1 MSSSRSD
8 DPEVGARPDSRPVKP
23 TRPEKNPRTEK
34 AMTKNKGAA
43 NSDSSDPLRPSDH
56 VDGDDSITQP
66 RLGFVGWLRWGWRQL
81 TSMRTALILLLVLAI
96 AAIPGSIFPQRMA
109 DPNGVTQWERD
120 NPDLFPVLDGLKL
133 FDVYLSP
140 WFSAI
145 YLLLFASL
153 VGCVIPRIKHHAKAL
168 RARPPRTPA
177 RLQRLEDYRAVTRD
191 PAADSGTKTGD
202 AEAEAAASIDVATK
216 QLKALGYRVERY
228 DRGRTFS
235 VSAERGYWRETGNLL
250 FHLALVGVLVTVGIG
265 GGFSYTGQ
273 RVLVEGETFANT
285 LLDYDSMNRGR
296 FVSDDAFS
304 PYSMRLD
311 SFDVTYQPFGEPGS
325 GQAGDFSANV
335 TVQENGEERTGSV
348 KVNEPLGVADDDVF
362 LLGNGYAPTVT
373 VRDPEGNVV
382 FTNSTPFLPQD
393 NNMTS
398 LGVLKVPDGLA
409 EQVGLVGFFYPTTGV
424 LESGAFFSAY
434 GDLTNPTLTL
444 DVYTGDLGINE
455 GVPRSVYVLDTTGM
469 TKLTG
474 RTTDVESI
482 ELAPGQTAQ
491 LPNGLGSVTF
501 EDESPAGAADASQS
515 VKRFA
520 SLQIHRD
527 ESGVWVLGFALL
539 ALGGLMIALFVPR
552 RRVWVK
558 ATAHDGEIALEYA
571 ALARGEDPTLAAAVE
586 DLVAGH
592 ARLLDAAGGTTARPT
607 IDDTADESAEPE
619 APATDTRKVD

>member
-1 MSSSRSD
+1 MTSD
-8 DPEVGARPDSRPVKP
+8 
-23 TRPEKNPRTEK
+23 TTN
-34 AMTKNKGAA
+34 
-43 NSDSSDPLRPSDH
+43 DPLRPSDH

-66 RLGFVGWLRWGWRQL
+66 RLGIVGWLRWGWRQL

-109 DPNGVTQWERD
+109 DPNGVTQWQRD
-120 NPDLFPVLDGLKL
+120 NPDLFPVLDALKM

-153 VGCVIPRIKHHAKAL
+153 VGCVIPRIRHHAKAL

-177 RLQRLEDYRAVTRD
+177 RLQRLEDYREVVRD
-191 PAADSGTKTGD
+191 APD
-202 AEAEAAASIDVATK
+202 AEAAASASIDVATK

-273 RVLVEGETFANT
+273 RVIVEGETFANT
-285 LLDYDSMNRGR
+285 LIDYDSMNRGR
-296 FVSDDAFS
+296 FVGDDALA

-311 SFDVTYQPFGEPGS
+311 SFDVTYQPYGEPGS

-335 TVQENGEERTGSV
+335 TVQENGEERTGAV
-348 KVNEPLGVADDDVF
+348 KVNEPLAVADDDIF
-362 LLGNGYAPTVT
+362 LLGNGYAPTIT
-373 VRDPEGNVV
+373 VRNADDEVV
-382 FTNSTPFLPQD
+382 FTGSVPFLPQD
-393 NNMTS
+393 NNMFS
-398 LGVLKVPDGLA
+398 LGIVKITDGMP
-409 EQVGLVGFFYPTTGV
+409 EQLGIRALFYPTAATGAD
-424 LESGAFFSAY
+424 GTIASAY
-434 GDLTNPTLTL
+434 GDLVNPLLTL
-444 DVYTGDLGINE
+444 DVFEGDLGVND
-455 GVPRSVYVLDTTGM
+455 GVPRSVYVLDTTDL
-469 TKLTG
+469 TQLTG
-474 RTTDVESI
+474 RAIGKESI
-482 ELAPGQTAQ
+482 ELSPGKTAD
-491 LPNGLGSVTF
+491 LPDGLGTITF
-501 EDESPAGAADASQS
+501 EDDSPAGATDASQS

-527 ESGVWVLGFALL
+527 DSGPFVLGFALL
-539 ALGGLMIALFVPR
+539 ALAGLMIALFVPR

-558 ATAHDGEIALEYA
+558 ATAADGAVNLEYA
-571 ALARGEDPTLAAAVE
+571 ALARGEDPTLAAAVD

-592 ARLLDAAGGTTARPT
+592 GRLLDVAGDTTARE
-607 IDDTADESAEPE
+607 ILDEAVPSAEPQ
-619 APATDTRKVD
+619 APASDSPKVD

>member
-1 MSSSRSD
+1 MTSD
-8 DPEVGARPDSRPVKP
+8 
-23 TRPEKNPRTEK
+23 TTN
-34 AMTKNKGAA
+34 
-43 NSDSSDPLRPSDH
+43 DPLRPSDH

-66 RLGFVGWLRWGWRQL
+66 RLGIVGWLRWGWRQL

-109 DPNGVTQWERD
+109 DPNGVTQWQRD
-120 NPDLFPVLDGLKL
+120 NPDLFPVLDALKL

-153 VGCVIPRIKHHAKAL
+153 VGCVIPRIRHHAKAL

-177 RLQRLEDYRAVTRD
+177 RLQRLEDFRAVVRD
-191 PAADSGTKTGD
+191 APD
-202 AEAEAAASIDVATK
+202 AEAAASASIDVATK

-273 RVLVEGETFANT
+273 RVIVEGETFANT
-285 LLDYDSMNRGR
+285 LIDYDSMNRGR
-296 FVSDDAFS
+296 FVGDDALA

-311 SFDVTYQPFGEPGS
+311 SFDVTYQPYGEPGS

-335 TVQENGEERTGSV
+335 TVQENGDERTGAV
-348 KVNEPLGVADDDVF
+348 KVNEPLSVADDDIF
-362 LLGNGYAPTVT
+362 LLGNGYAPTIT
-373 VRDPEGNVV
+373 VRNADDEVV
-382 FTNSTPFLPQD
+382 FTGSVPFLPQD
-393 NNMTS
+393 NNMFS
-398 LGVLKVPDGLA
+398 LGIVKITDGMP
-409 EQVGLVGFFYPTTGV
+409 EQLGIRALFYPTAATGAD
-424 LESGAFFSAY
+424 GTIASAY
-434 GDLTNPTLTL
+434 GDLVNPLLTL
-444 DVYTGDLGINE
+444 DVFEGDLGVND
-455 GVPRSVYVLDTTGM
+455 GVPRSVYVLDTTDL
-469 TKLTG
+469 TQLTG
-474 RTTDVESI
+474 RAIGKESI
-482 ELAPGQTAQ
+482 ELSPGKTAE
-491 LPNGLGSVTF
+491 LPDGLGTITF
-501 EDESPAGAADASQS
+501 EDESPAGATDSSQS

-527 ESGVWVLGFALL
+527 DSGPFVLGFALL
-539 ALGGLMIALFVPR
+539 ALAGLMIALFVPR

-558 ATAHDGEIALEYA
+558 ATADGGAVNLEYA
-571 ALARGEDPTLAAAVE
+571 ALARGEDPTLAAAVD

-592 ARLLDAAGGTTARPT
+592 GRLLDAAGGTKAREIPE
-607 IDDTADESAEPE
+607 DADPSAEPQT
-619 APATDTRKVD
+619 PASDSPKVD

>member
-1 MSSSRSD
+1 MSTSRSD
-8 DPEVGARPDSRPVKP
+8 QKKTHRKDDVSS
-23 TRPEKNPRTEK
+23 TTER
-34 AMTKNKGAA
+34 
-43 NSDSSDPLRPSDH
+43 SSDPLRPSDH
-56 VDGDDSITQP
+56 VDGEESITQP

-120 NPDLFPVLDGLKL
+120 NPDLFPVLDGLKM

-153 VGCVIPRIKHHAKAL
+153 VGCVIPRIRHHAKAL
-168 RARPPRTPA
+168 QARPPRTPA
-177 RLQRLEDYRAVTRD
+177 RLKRLADFRAVERAST
-191 PAADSGTKTGD
+191 D
-202 AEAEAAASIDVATK
+202 APAEAAASIDIAQK

-228 DRGRTFS
+228 DDKRSSS
-235 VSAERGYWRETGNLL
+235 VSAERGYWRESGNLL
-250 FHLALVGVLVTVGIG
+250 FHLALVGVLITVGVG
-265 GGFSYTGQ
+265 GGFAYTGQ

-296 FVSDDAFS
+296 FVSDGALA

-348 KVNEPLGVADDDVF
+348 KVNEPLGVADDNVF
-362 LLGNGYAPTVT
+362 LLGNGYAPTIT
-373 VRDPEGNVV
+373 VRNPDGDVV

-398 LGVLKVPDGLA
+398 LGVIKIPDGLS

-424 LESGAFFSAY
+424 LDTGAFFSGF

-455 GVPRSVYVLDTTGM
+455 GIPRSVYVLDTTGM
-469 TKLTG
+469 TKVTG
-474 RTTDVESI
+474 RTTDLESI
-482 ELAPGQTAQ
+482 ELAPGQTAD
-491 LPNGLGSVTF
+491 LPNGLGTVTF
-501 EDESPAGAADASQS
+501 EDESPAGATDASQS

-527 ESGVWVLGFALL
+527 ASGPWVLGFALL
-539 ALGGLMIALFVPR
+539 ALGGLMLALFIPR

-558 ATAHDGEIALEYA
+558 ATAQDGAVSLEYA
-571 ALARGEDPTLAAAVE
+571 GLARGEDPTLATAVD

-592 ARLLDAAGGTTARPT
+592 ARLMDAAGVTTAV
-607 IDDTADESAEPE
+607 EVEEPD
-619 APATDTRKVD
+619 TDTSEAEDTEADGSDADGSDQAATAPETPADRDSARPASDTPKVD

>member
-1 MSSSRSD
+1 MS
-8 DPEVGARPDSRPVKP
+8 
-23 TRPEKNPRTEK
+23 TE
-34 AMTKNKGAA
+34 TER
-43 NSDSSDPLRPSDH
+43 SSDPLRPSDH
-56 VDGDDSITQP
+56 IDGDESITQP

-120 NPDLFPVLDGLKL
+120 NPDIFPVLDALKL

-177 RLQRLEDYRAVTRD
+177 RLQRL
-191 PAADSGTKTGD
+191 ADFRSVERSSSD
-202 AEAEAAASIDVATK
+202 APAEAVASIDVATK

-228 DRGRTFS
+228 DAGRTAS

-250 FHLALVGVLVTVGIG
+250 FHLALVGVLITVGVG
-265 GGFSYTGQ
+265 GGFAYTGQ

-296 FVSDDAFS
+296 FVGDDALA

-311 SFDVTYQPFGEPGS
+311 SFDVTYQPYGEPGS
-325 GQAGDFSANV
+325 GQAGDFSANM
-335 TVQENGEERTGSV
+335 TITENGEQRTGSV
-348 KVNEPLGVADDDVF
+348 KVNEPLGVADDNVF
-362 LLGNGYAPTVT
+362 LLGNGYAPTIT
-373 VRDPEGNVV
+373 VRNAAGEVV
-382 FTNSTPFLPQD
+382 FTNSVPFLPQD
-393 NNMTS
+393 NNMFS
-398 LGVLKVPDGLA
+398 LGIVKVTDGMP
-409 EQVGLVGFFYPTTGV
+409 EQLGIRGLFYPTAA
-424 LESGAFFSAY
+424 SGQDGAIASAY
-434 GDLTNPTLTL
+434 GDLINPLLTL
-444 DVYTGDLGINE
+444 DVFEGDLGINE
-455 GVPRSVYVLDTTGM
+455 GVPRSVYVLDTTDL
-469 TKLTG
+469 TQLTG
-474 RTTDVESI
+474 RAVGKESI
-482 ELAPGQTAQ
+482 ELSPGDTAD
-491 LPNGLGSVTF
+491 LPNGLGTVTF
-501 EDESPAGAADASQS
+501 EDESPAGATDDTQS

-527 ESGVWVLGFALL
+527 ASGPWVLAFALL
-539 ALGGLMIALFVPR
+539 ALGGLMLALFVPR

-558 ATAHDGEIALEYA
+558 ATAVDGAVTLEYA
-571 ALARGEDPTLAAAVE
+571 GLARGEDPTLASAVD

-592 ARLLDAAGGTTARPT
+592 ARLLDAAGVTRAQAEPHG
-607 IDDTADESAEPE
+607 DLEETADET
-619 APATDTRKVD
+619 ATDDASAGEPDRPASDTPKVD

>member
-1 MSSSRSD
+1 
-8 DPEVGARPDSRPVKP
+8 
-23 TRPEKNPRTEK
+23 
-34 AMTKNKGAA
+34 MTKNKGAV
-43 NSDSSDPLRPSDH
+43 NGDSSDPLRPSDH

-120 NPDLFPVLDGLKL
+120 NPDLFPVLDAMKM

-191 PAADSGTKTGD
+191 PAADSGTRTGD

-296 FVSDDAFS
+296 FVGDDAFAL
-304 PYSMRLD
+304 YSMRLD

-335 TVQENGEERTGSV
+335 TVQENGEERTGAV
-348 KVNEPLGVADDDVF
+348 KVNEPLAVADDDVF

-373 VRDPEGNVV
+373 VRDPDGKVV
-382 FTNSTPFLPQD
+382 FTGSTPFLPQD

-424 LESGAFFSAY
+424 LDTGAFFSAY

-474 RTTDVESI
+474 RSTDVESI
-482 ELAPGQTAQ
+482 ELTPGQTAQ
-491 LPNGLGSVTF
+491 LPDGLGSVTF
-501 EDESPAGAADASQS
+501 EDDSPAGATDASES

-539 ALGGLMIALFVPR
+539 ALGGLMVALFVPR

-558 ATAHDGEIALEYA
+558 ATAKDGAVALEYA
-571 ALARGEDPTLAAAVE
+571 ALARGEDPTLAAAVD

-592 ARLLDAAGGTTARPT
+592 ARLLDAAGGTKAQPT
-607 IDDTADESAEPE
+607 PDETADQPAEPE
-619 APATDTRKVD
+619 APATDTRK

>member
-1 MSSSRSD
+1 MSS
-8 DPEVGARPDSRPVKP
+8 
-23 TRPEKNPRTEK
+23 TTER
-34 AMTKNKGAA
+34 
-43 NSDSSDPLRPSDH
+43 SSDPLRPSDH
-56 VDGDDSITQP
+56 VDGEESISQP

-120 NPDLFPVLDGLKL
+120 NPDLFPILDGLKL

-145 YLLLFASL
+145 YLLLFTSL

-177 RLQRLEDYRAVTRD
+177 RLKRLADYRAVDRASTD
-191 PAADSGTKTGD
+191 AKAD
-202 AEAEAAASIDVATK
+202 AAASIDIAAR

-228 DRGRTFS
+228 DSGRTYS
-235 VSAERGYWRETGNLL
+235 ASAERGYWRESGNLL
-250 FHLALVGVLVTVGIG
+250 FHLALVGVLITIGVG
-265 GGFSYTGQ
+265 GGFAYTGQ

-296 FVSDDAFS
+296 FVADDALA

-335 TVQENGEERTGSV
+335 TVQENGEERTGAV
-348 KVNEPLGVADDDVF
+348 KVNEPLAVADDDVF
-362 LLGNGYAPTVT
+362 LLGNGYAPTIT
-373 VRDPEGNVV
+373 VRDPAGEVV

-398 LGVLKVPDGLA
+398 LGVIKVPDGLA

-424 LESGAFFSAY
+424 LDSGAFFSAY

-469 TKLTG
+469 TKVTG
-474 RTTDVESI
+474 RSTDLESI
-482 ELAPGQTAQ
+482 ELAPGQTAD
-491 LPNGLGSVTF
+491 LPNGLGTVTF
-501 EDESPAGAADASQS
+501 DDESPAGATDLSQS

-539 ALGGLMIALFVPR
+539 ALGGLMLALFVPR

-558 ATAHDGEIALEYA
+558 ATAADGIVAFEYA
-571 ALARGEDPTLAAAVE
+571 GLARGEDPTLAAAVD

-592 ARLLDAAGGTTARPT
+592 ARLLDESRVTRAIDEPDARDLDRESTTDAAS
-607 IDDTADESAEPE
+607 DTP
-619 APATDTRKVD
+619 KVD

>member
-1 MSSSRSD
+1 
-8 DPEVGARPDSRPVKP
+8 
-23 TRPEKNPRTEK
+23 
-34 AMTKNKGAA
+34 MTKNKGAV
-43 NSDSSDPLRPSDH
+43 NGDSSDPLRPSDH

-120 NPDLFPVLDGLKL
+120 NPDLFPVLDAMKM

-191 PAADSGTKTGD
+191 PAADSGTRTGD

-296 FVSDDAFS
+296 FVGDDAFA

-335 TVQENGEERTGSV
+335 TVQENGEERTGAV
-348 KVNEPLGVADDDVF
+348 KVNEPLAVADDDVF

-373 VRDPEGNVV
+373 VRDPDGKVV
-382 FTNSTPFLPQD
+382 FTGSTPFLPQD

-424 LESGAFFSAY
+424 LDTGACFSAY

-474 RTTDVESI
+474 RSTDVESI
-482 ELAPGQTAQ
+482 ELTPGQTAQ
-491 LPNGLGSVTF
+491 LPDGLGSVTF
-501 EDESPAGAADASQS
+501 EDDSPAGATDASES

-539 ALGGLMIALFVPR
+539 ALGGLMVALFVPR

-558 ATAHDGEIALEYA
+558 ATAKDGAVALEYA
-571 ALARGEDPTLAAAVE
+571 ALARGEDPTLAAAVD

-592 ARLLDAAGGTTARPT
+592 ARLLDAAGGTKAQPT
-607 IDDTADESAEPE
+607 PDETADQPAEPE
-619 APATDTRKVD
+619 APATDTRK

>member
-1 MSSSRSD
+1 MSS
-8 DPEVGARPDSRPVKP
+8 
-23 TRPEKNPRTEK
+23 TTER
-34 AMTKNKGAA
+34 
-43 NSDSSDPLRPSDH
+43 SSDPLRPSDH
-56 VDGDDSITQP
+56 VDGEESITQP

-120 NPDLFPVLDGLKL
+120 NPDLFPVLDGLKM

-153 VGCVIPRIKHHAKAL
+153 VGCVIPRIRHHAKAL
-168 RARPPRTPA
+168 QARPPRTPA
-177 RLQRLEDYRAVTRD
+177 RLKRLADFRAVERAST
-191 PAADSGTKTGD
+191 D
-202 AEAEAAASIDVATK
+202 APAEAAASIDIAQK

-228 DRGRTFS
+228 DDKRSSS
-235 VSAERGYWRETGNLL
+235 VSAERGYWRESGNLL
-250 FHLALVGVLVTVGIG
+250 FHLALVGVLITVGVG
-265 GGFSYTGQ
+265 GGFAYTGQ

-296 FVSDDAFS
+296 FVSDGALA

-348 KVNEPLGVADDDVF
+348 KVNEPLGVADDNVF
-362 LLGNGYAPTVT
+362 LLGNGYAPTIT
-373 VRDPEGNVV
+373 VRNPDGDVV

-398 LGVLKVPDGLA
+398 LGVIKIPDGLS

-424 LESGAFFSAY
+424 LDTGAFFSGF

-455 GVPRSVYVLDTTGM
+455 GIPRSVYVLDTTGM
-469 TKLTG
+469 TKVTG
-474 RTTDVESI
+474 RTTDLESI
-482 ELAPGQTAQ
+482 ELAPGQTAD
-491 LPNGLGSVTF
+491 LPNGMGTVTF
-501 EDESPAGAADASQS
+501 EDESPAGATDASQS

-527 ESGVWVLGFALL
+527 ASGPWVLGFALL
-539 ALGGLMIALFVPR
+539 ALGGLMLALFIPR

-558 ATAHDGEIALEYA
+558 ATAQDGTVSLEYA
-571 ALARGEDPTLAAAVE
+571 GLARGEDPTLATAVD

-592 ARLLDAAGGTTARPT
+592 ARLMDAAGVTTAVEVEEP
-607 IDDTADESAEPE
+607 DTDTDASEAEDPE
-619 APATDTRKVD
+619 ADGSDADGSDQAATAPETPADRDSARPASDTPKVD

>member
-1 MSSSRSD
+1 
-8 DPEVGARPDSRPVKP
+8 
-23 TRPEKNPRTEK
+23 
-34 AMTKNKGAA
+34 MTKNKGAA

-120 NPDLFPVLDGLKL
+120 NPDLFPILDGLKL

-202 AEAEAAASIDVATK
+202 AEKEAAASIDIATK

-296 FVSDDAFS
+296 FVGDDAFA

-311 SFDVTYQPFGEPGS
+311 SFDVTYEPFGEPGS
-325 GQAGDFSANV
+325 GQAANFSANV

-373 VRDPEGNVV
+373 VRDPEGNIV

-474 RTTDVESI
+474 RTTDVASI

-501 EDESPAGAADASQS
+501 EDDSPAGATDASES

-558 ATAHDGEIALEYA
+558 ATAHDGEVALEYA

-592 ARLLDAAGGTTARPT
+592 ARLLDAAGGTAARAAAEPAAT
-607 IDDTADESAEPE
+607 DDSASDDSASDDSAEESAEPA

>member
-1 MSSSRSD
+1 
-8 DPEVGARPDSRPVKP
+8 
-23 TRPEKNPRTEK
+23 
-34 AMTKNKGAA
+34 MTKNKGAA

-120 NPDLFPVLDGLKL
+120 NPDLFPVLDALKL

-228 DRGRTFS
+228 DRGCTFS

>member
-1 MSSSRSD
+1 MSTKD
-8 DPEVGARPDSRPVKP
+8 DR
-23 TRPEKNPRTEK
+23 
-34 AMTKNKGAA
+34 
-43 NSDSSDPLRPSDH
+43 SSDPLRPSDH
-56 VDGDDSITQP
+56 VDGSDDSITQP

-109 DPNGVTQWERD
+109 DPNGVTQWQRD
-120 NPDLFPVLDGLKL
+120 NPDLFPVLDGLKM

-145 YLLLFASL
+145 YLLLFTSL

-177 RLQRLEDYRAVTRD
+177 RLKRLADFRAVQRTSTD
-191 PAADSGTKTGD
+191 AAAD
-202 AEAEAAASIDVATK
+202 AAATIDVAQK

-228 DRGRTFS
+228 DDKRSSS

-250 FHLALVGVLVTVGIG
+250 FHLALVGVLITIGVG
-265 GGFSYTGQ
+265 GGFAYTGQ

-296 FVSDDAFS
+296 FVGDGALA

-311 SFDVTYQPFGEPGS
+311 SFDVSYQPFGEPGS
-325 GQAGDFSANV
+325 GQAGNFSANV
-335 TVQENGEERTGSV
+335 TVQENGEERTGAV
-348 KVNEPLGVADDDVF
+348 KVNEPLAVADDNVF
-362 LLGNGYAPTVT
+362 LLGNGYAPTIT
-373 VRDPEGNVV
+373 VRDADGDVV

-398 LGVLKVPDGLA
+398 LGVIKIPDGLA
-409 EQVGLVGFFYPTTGV
+409 EQIGLVGFFYPTTGV
-424 LESGAFFSAY
+424 LDTGAFFSAY
-434 GDLTNPTLTL
+434 PDLTNPTLTL
-444 DVYTGDLGINE
+444 DVYSGDLGIDD
-455 GVPRSVYVLDTTGM
+455 GVPRSVYVLDTDGM
-469 TKLTG
+469 TKVTG
-474 RTTDVESI
+474 RGTDLESI
-482 ELAPGQTAQ
+482 ELAPGETAD
-491 LPNGLGSVTF
+491 LPNGLGTVTF
-501 EDESPAGAADASQS
+501 EDESPDGATDASQS

-527 ESGVWVLGFALL
+527 ASGPWVLGFALL
-539 ALGGLMIALFVPR
+539 ALGGLMLALFVPR

-558 ATAHDGEIALEYA
+558 ATPGDGAVALEYA
-571 ALARGEDPTLAAAVE
+571 GLARGEDPTLALAVD

-592 ARLLDAAGGTTARPT
+592 ARLLDAAGVTAAVPETDDDDAEGVSSRSARSTNGSEGAEGVSSDSSRSTTGA
-607 IDDTADESAEPE
+607 DD
-619 APATDTRKVD
+619 APASDTPKVD

>member
-1 MSSSRSD
+1 
-8 DPEVGARPDSRPVKP
+8 
-23 TRPEKNPRTEK
+23 
-34 AMTKNKGAA
+34 MTKNKGAV
-43 NSDSSDPLRPSDH
+43 NGDSSDPLRPSDH

-120 NPDLFPVLDGLKL
+120 NPDLDPGLDAMKM

-191 PAADSGTKTGD
+191 PAADSGTRTGD

-296 FVSDDAFS
+296 FVGDDAFA

-335 TVQENGEERTGSV
+335 TVQENGEERTGAV
-348 KVNEPLGVADDDVF
+348 KVNEPLAVADDDVF

-373 VRDPEGNVV
+373 VRDPDGKVV
-382 FTNSTPFLPQD
+382 FTGSTPFLPQD

-424 LESGAFFSAY
+424 LDTGAFFSAY

-474 RTTDVESI
+474 RSTDVESI
-482 ELAPGQTAQ
+482 ELTPGQTAQ
-491 LPNGLGSVTF
+491 LPDGLGSVTF
-501 EDESPAGAADASQS
+501 EDDSPAGATDASES

-539 ALGGLMIALFVPR
+539 ALGGLMVALFVPR

-558 ATAHDGEIALEYA
+558 ATAKDGAVALEYA
-571 ALARGEDPTLAAAVE
+571 ALARGEDPTLAAAVD

-592 ARLLDAAGGTTARPT
+592 ARLLDAAGGTKAQPT
-607 IDDTADESAEPE
+607 PDETADQPAEPE
-619 APATDTRKVD
+619 APATDTRK

>member
-1 MSSSRSD
+1 MSSTTDR
-8 DPEVGARPDSRPVKP
+8 
-23 TRPEKNPRTEK
+23 
-34 AMTKNKGAA
+34 
-43 NSDSSDPLRPSDH
+43 SSDPLRPSDH
-56 VDGDDSITQP
+56 VDGEESITQP

-120 NPDLFPVLDGLKL
+120 NPDLFPILDGLKL

-153 VGCVIPRIKHHAKAL
+153 VGCVIPRIRHHAKAL
-168 RARPPRTPA
+168 QARPPRTPA
-177 RLQRLEDYRAVTRD
+177 RLKRLADFRAVERT
-191 PAADSGTKTGD
+191 STD
-202 AEAEAAASIDVATK
+202 APAEAAASIDIAQK

-228 DRGRTFS
+228 DDKRSSS

-250 FHLALVGVLVTVGIG
+250 FHLALVGVLITVGVG
-265 GGFSYTGQ
+265 GGFAYTGQ

-296 FVSDDAFS
+296 FVSDGALA

-348 KVNEPLGVADDDVF
+348 KVNEPLGVADDNVF
-362 LLGNGYAPTVT
+362 LLGNGYAPTIT
-373 VRDPEGNVV
+373 VRDPAGDVV

-398 LGVLKVPDGLA
+398 LGVIKIPDGLS

-424 LESGAFFSAY
+424 LDTGAFFSGF

-455 GVPRSVYVLDTTGM
+455 GIPRSVYVLDTTGM
-469 TKLTG
+469 TKVTG
-474 RTTDVESI
+474 RTTDLESI
-482 ELAPGQTAQ
+482 ELTPGQTAD
-491 LPNGLGSVTF
+491 LPNGLGTVTF
-501 EDESPAGAADASQS
+501 EDESPAGATDASQS

-527 ESGVWVLGFALL
+527 ASGPWVLGFALL
-539 ALGGLMIALFVPR
+539 ALGGLMLALFIPR

-558 ATAHDGEIALEYA
+558 ATAADGAVSIEYA
-571 ALARGEDPTLAAAVE
+571 GLARGEDPTLATAVD

-592 ARLLDAAGGTTARPT
+592 ARLLDAAGVTAAVPEPE
-607 IDDTADESAEPE
+607 DAEPE
-619 APATDTRKVD
+619 DAEEPEGSGEPAAPSDESEIEPGTTPATESEGDPDRPASDIPKVD

>member
-1 MSSSRSD
+1 VSSSRSD
-8 DPEVGARPDSRPVKP
+8 RTEKKP
-23 TRPEKNPRTEK
+23 RPEKTTRTEK

-120 NPDLFPVLDGLKL
+120 NPDLFPILDGLKL

-177 RLQRLEDYRAVTRD
+177 RLQRLEDYRSVTRD
-191 PAADSGTKTGD
+191 PSADSGTKTGD

-250 FHLALVGVLVTVGIG
+250 FHLALVGVLVTVGVG

-296 FVSDDAFS
+296 FVGDDAFA

-325 GQAGDFSANV
+325 GQAGNFSANV
-335 TVQENGEERTGSV
+335 TVQENGEERTGAV
-348 KVNEPLGVADDDVF
+348 KVNEPLAVADDDVF

-373 VRDPEGNVV
+373 VRDPDGNVV

-434 GDLTNPTLTL
+434 ADLTNPTLTL

-474 RTTDVESI
+474 RSTDVESI

-501 EDESPAGAADASQS
+501 EDDSPAGATDASES

-539 ALGGLMIALFVPR
+539 ALGGLMLALFVPR

-558 ATAHDGEIALEYA
+558 ATAHDGEIAIEYA

-592 ARLLDAAGGTTARPT
+592 ARLLDAAGGTAARPT
-607 IDDTADESAEPE
+607 TDDTADDTADESAEPE

>member
-1 MSSSRSD
+1 MSSTTDR
-8 DPEVGARPDSRPVKP
+8 
-23 TRPEKNPRTEK
+23 
-34 AMTKNKGAA
+34 
-43 NSDSSDPLRPSDH
+43 SSDPLRPSDH
-56 VDGDDSITQP
+56 VDGEESITQP

-120 NPDLFPVLDGLKL
+120 NPDLFPILDGLKL

-177 RLQRLEDYRAVTRD
+177 RLKRLADYRAVERTS
-191 PAADSGTKTGD
+191 ADSTAD
-202 AEAEAAASIDVATK
+202 AAASVDIAAK

-228 DRGRTFS
+228 DSGRTFS
-235 VSAERGYWRETGNLL
+235 ASAERGYWRETGNLL
-250 FHLALVGVLVTVGIG
+250 FHLALVGVLITIGIG
-265 GGFSYTGQ
+265 GGFAYTGQ

-296 FVSDDAFS
+296 FVADDALA

-335 TVQENGEERTGSV
+335 TVQENGEERTGAV
-348 KVNEPLGVADDDVF
+348 KVNEPLAVADDDVF
-362 LLGNGYAPTVT
+362 LLGNGYAPTIT
-373 VRDPEGNVV
+373 ARDPAGDVV

-398 LGVLKVPDGLA
+398 LGVIKVPDGLA

-424 LESGAFFSAY
+424 LDTGAFFSAY

-469 TKLTG
+469 TKVTG
-474 RTTDVESI
+474 RTTDLESI
-482 ELAPGQTAQ
+482 ELTPGQTAD
-491 LPNGLGSVTF
+491 LPNGLGTVTF
-501 EDESPAGAADASQS
+501 DDESPAGATDLSQS

-539 ALGGLMIALFVPR
+539 ALGGLMLALFVPR
-552 RRVWVK
+552 RRVWIK
-558 ATAHDGEIALEYA
+558 ATAADGAVEFEYA
-571 ALARGEDPTLAAAVE
+571 GLARGEDPTLAAAVD

-592 ARLLDAAGGTTARPT
+592 ARLLDAAGVTQAVEEPDDPDADPEPDAAAETA
-607 IDDTADESAEPE
+607 AD
-619 APATDTRKVD
+619 PATERPASDTPKVD

>member
-1 MSSSRSD
+1 VSSSRSD
-8 DPEVGARPDSRPVKP
+8 SS
-23 TRPEKNPRTEK
+23 EKTK
-34 AMTKNKGAA
+34 TKNKGAV

-81 TSMRTALILLLVLAI
+81 TSMRTALVLLLVLAI

-109 DPNGVTQWERD
+109 DPNGVTQWQRE
-120 NPDLFPVLDGLKL
+120 NPDLFPVLDALKM

-191 PAADSGTKTGD
+191 AAAESGTRTGD
-202 AEAEAAASIDVATK
+202 AETAAAASIDVATK

-228 DRGRTFS
+228 DRGHTYS

-250 FHLALVGVLVTVGIG
+250 FHLALVGVLVTVGVG

-296 FVSDDAFS
+296 FVGDDAFA

-335 TVQENGEERTGSV
+335 TVQEDGEERTGSV

-373 VRDPEGNVV
+373 VRDPDGDVV

-424 LESGAFFSAY
+424 LDTGAFFSAY

-474 RTTDVESI
+474 RSTDVESI
-482 ELAPGQTAQ
+482 ELVPGQTAQ

-501 EDESPAGAADASQS
+501 DDESPAGATDASKS

-558 ATAHDGEIALEYA
+558 ATAHDSAVSLEYA

-607 IDDTADESAEPE
+607 AEDTADESAESD
-619 APATDTRKVD
+619 APAPDTRKVD

>member
-1 MSSSRSD
+1 MSFSRSD
-8 DPEVGARPDSRPVKP
+8 Q
-23 TRPEKNPRTEK
+23 TK
-34 AMTKNKGAA
+34 AHRKDDVSSTT
-43 NSDSSDPLRPSDH
+43 DRSSDPLRPSDH
-56 VDGDDSITQP
+56 VDGEESITQP

-120 NPDLFPVLDGLKL
+120 NPDLFPVLDSLKL

-177 RLQRLEDYRAVTRD
+177 RLKRLADYRAVERTS
-191 PAADSGTKTGD
+191 ADSKAD
-202 AEAEAAASIDVATK
+202 AAASVDIAAK

-228 DRGRTFS
+228 DSGRTFS
-235 VSAERGYWRETGNLL
+235 ASAERGYWRETGNLL
-250 FHLALVGVLVTVGIG
+250 FHLALVGVLITIGIG
-265 GGFSYTGQ
+265 GGFAYTGQ

-296 FVSDDAFS
+296 FVADDALA

-335 TVQENGEERTGSV
+335 TVQENGEERTGAV
-348 KVNEPLGVADDDVF
+348 KVNEPLAVADDDVF
-362 LLGNGYAPTVT
+362 LLGNGYAPTIT
-373 VRDPEGNVV
+373 VRDPEGDVV

-398 LGVLKVPDGLA
+398 LGVIKVPDGLA

-424 LESGAFFSAY
+424 LDTGAFFSAY

-469 TKLTG
+469 TKVTG
-474 RTTDVESI
+474 RTTDLESI
-482 ELAPGQTAQ
+482 ELTPGQTAD
-491 LPNGLGSVTF
+491 LPNGLGTVTF
-501 EDESPAGAADASQS
+501 DDESPAGATDLSQS

-539 ALGGLMIALFVPR
+539 ALGGLMLALFVPR
-552 RRVWVK
+552 RRVWIK
-558 ATAHDGEIALEYA
+558 ATAADGAVEFEYA
-571 ALARGEDPTLAAAVE
+571 GLARGEDPTLAAAVD

-592 ARLLDAAGGTTARPT
+592 TRLLDAAGVTQAVEEHDDPDADSEPDAAAETAV
-607 IDDTADESAEPE
+607 E
-619 APATDTRKVD
+619 PATERPASDTPKVD

>member
-1 MSSSRSD
+1 MSNSPSD
-8 DPEVGARPDSRPVKP
+8 V
-23 TRPEKNPRTEK
+23 
-34 AMTKNKGAA
+34 
-43 NSDSSDPLRPSDH
+43 SDPLRPADH
-56 VDGDDSITQP
+56 ADSVREPGITQP
-66 RLGFVGWLRWGWRQL
+66 QLGVIGWMRWGWRQL
-81 TSMRTALILLLVLAI
+81 TSMRTALVLLLLLAI
-96 AAIPGSIFPQRMA
+96 AAIPGSIVPQRTA
-109 DPNGVTQWERD
+109 DPNGVSQWRTD
-120 NPDLFPVLDGLKL
+120 NPDLYPILDGLQL
-133 FDVYLSP
+133 FDVYTSA

-177 RLQRLEDYRAVTRD
+177 RLQRLEDYRTVTRD

-474 RTTDVESI
+474 RTTEVESI

>member
-1 MSSSRSD
+1 M
-8 DPEVGARPDSRPVKP
+8 
-23 TRPEKNPRTEK
+23 
-34 AMTKNKGAA
+34 

-81 TSMRTALILLLVLAI
+81 TSMRTALVLLLVLAI

-109 DPNGVTQWERD
+109 DPNGVTQWQRE
-120 NPDLFPVLDGLKL
+120 NPDLFPVLDALKM

-191 PAADSGTKTGD
+191 AAAESGTRTGD
-202 AEAEAAASIDVATK
+202 AETEAAASIDVATK

-228 DRGRTFS
+228 DRGHTYS

-250 FHLALVGVLVTVGIG
+250 FHLALVGVLVTVGVG

-296 FVSDDAFS
+296 FVGDDAFA

-335 TVQENGEERTGSV
+335 TVKEDGEERTGSV

-373 VRDPEGNVV
+373 VRDPDGDVV

-424 LESGAFFSAY
+424 LDTGAFFSAY

-474 RTTDVESI
+474 RSTDVESI
-482 ELAPGQTAQ
+482 ELVPGQTAQ

-501 EDESPAGAADASQS
+501 DDESPAGATDASKS

-558 ATAHDGEIALEYA
+558 ATAHDSAVSLEYA

-607 IDDTADESAEPE
+607 AEDTADESAESD
-619 APATDTRKVD
+619 APAPDTRKVD

>member
-1 MSSSRSD
+1 
-8 DPEVGARPDSRPVKP
+8 
-23 TRPEKNPRTEK
+23 
-34 AMTKNKGAA
+34 MTKNKSAV

-66 RLGFVGWLRWGWRQL
+66 RLGLVGWLRWGWRQL
-81 TSMRTALILLLVLAI
+81 TSMRTALVLLLVLAI

-120 NPDLFPVLDGLKL
+120 NPDLFPVLDGLKM

-191 PAADSGTKTGD
+191 PSADTGTKTGD

-250 FHLALVGVLVTVGIG
+250 FHLALVGVLVTVGVG

-296 FVSDDAFS
+296 FVGDDAFS

-325 GQAGDFSANV
+325 GQAGNFSANV
-335 TVQENGEERTGSV
+335 TVQEDGEEREGSV
-348 KVNEPLGVADDDVF
+348 KVNEPLAVADDDVF

-373 VRDPEGNVV
+373 VRDPEGDVV

-398 LGVLKVPDGLA
+398 LGVLKIPDGLA

-424 LESGAFFSAY
+424 LDTGAFFSAY

-474 RTTDVESI
+474 RTTNVESI
-482 ELAPGQTAQ
+482 ELTPGQTAQ

-501 EDESPAGAADASQS
+501 EDESPAGATDASKS

-558 ATAHDGEIALEYA
+558 ATAHDGEVALEYA
-571 ALARGEDPTLAAAVE
+571 ALARGEDPTLAAAVD

-607 IDDTADESAEPE
+607 IDDTADESAQPE
-619 APATDTRKVD
+619 APATDTRK

>member
-1 MSSSRSD
+1 MSSSRS
-8 DPEVGARPDSRPVKP
+8 EIN
-23 TRPEKNPRTEK
+23 E
-34 AMTKNKGAA
+34 NKDAV
-43 NSDSSDPLRPSDH
+43 SHDSSDPLRPSDH
-56 VDGDDSITQP
+56 VDGDDSVTQP
-66 RLGFVGWLRWGWRQL
+66 RLGVVGWLRWGWRQL

-120 NPDLFPVLDGLKL
+120 NPDLFPVLDALKL

-145 YLLLFASL
+145 YLLLFTSL

-168 RARPPRTPA
+168 QARPPRTPA
-177 RLQRLEDYRAVTRD
+177 RLKRLADFRAVERATTD
-191 PAADSGTKTGD
+191 AATD
-202 AEAEAAASIDVATK
+202 AAATIDIAQK

-228 DRGRTFS
+228 DSGRTFS
-235 VSAERGYWRETGNLL
+235 VSAERGYWRETGNLV
-250 FHLALVGVLVTVGIG
+250 FHIALVGVLITVGVG
-265 GGFSYTGQ
+265 GGFAYTGQ

-296 FVSDDAFS
+296 FVGDGALT

-335 TVQENGEERTGSV
+335 TVGENGQERSGAV
-348 KVNEPLGVADDDVF
+348 KVNHPLDVAGDKIY
-362 LLGNGYAPTVT
+362 LLGNGYAPTIT
-373 VRDPEGNVV
+373 VRNADGDVV
-382 FTNSTPFLPQD
+382 YKNSVPFLPQD
-393 NNMTS
+393 NNLTS
-398 LGVLKVPDGLA
+398 LGVIKVTDGMP
-409 EQVGLVGFFYPTTGV
+409 EQLGLLGFFYPTTGV

-444 DVYTGDLGINE
+444 DVYQGDLGIDE
-455 GVPRSVYVLDTTGM
+455 GTPRSVYVLDTTGM

-482 ELAPGQTAQ
+482 ELTPGETAD
-491 LPNGLGSVTF
+491 LPNGLGTVTF
-501 EDESPAGAADASQS
+501 EDESPEGAADASQS

-520 SLQIHRD
+520 SLQIHHD
-527 ESGVWVLGFALL
+527 ASSVWVLVFALL
-539 ALGGLMIALFVPR
+539 ALGGLMLALFVPR

-558 ATAHDGEIALEYA
+558 AQAQGDAVALEYA
-571 ALARGEDPTLAAAVE
+571 GLARGEDPTLGAAVD

-592 ARLLDAAGGTTARPT
+592 ARLLDAAGITTAVEP
-607 IDDTADESAEPE
+607 DADAAPDEVAVPEEAAVHDAEAGAAPDSAADPEEPGPSASDTP
-619 APATDTRKVD
+619 KVD

>member
-1 MSSSRSD
+1 
-8 DPEVGARPDSRPVKP
+8 
-23 TRPEKNPRTEK
+23 
-34 AMTKNKGAA
+34 MTKNKSAV

-66 RLGFVGWLRWGWRQL
+66 RLGLVGWLRWGWRQL
-81 TSMRTALILLLVLAI
+81 TSMRTALVLLLVLAI

-120 NPDLFPVLDGLKL
+120 NPDLFPVLDGLKM

-191 PAADSGTKTGD
+191 PSADTGTKTGD

-250 FHLALVGVLVTVGIG
+250 FHLALVGVLVTVGVG

-296 FVSDDAFS
+296 FVGDDAFS

-325 GQAGDFSANV
+325 GQAGNFSANV
-335 TVQENGEERTGSV
+335 TVQEDGEEREGSV
-348 KVNEPLGVADDDVF
+348 KVNEPLAVADDDVF

-398 LGVLKVPDGLA
+398 LGVLKIPDGLA

-424 LESGAFFSAY
+424 LDTGAFFSAY

-474 RTTDVESI
+474 RTTNVESI
-482 ELAPGQTAQ
+482 ELTPGQTAQ

-501 EDESPAGAADASQS
+501 EDESPAGATDASKS

-558 ATAHDGEIALEYA
+558 ATAHDGEVALEYA
-571 ALARGEDPTLAAAVE
+571 ALARGEDPTLAAAVD

-607 IDDTADESAEPE
+607 IDDTADESAQPE
-619 APATDTRKVD
+619 APATDTRK

>member
-8 DPEVGARPDSRPVKP
+8 GPGRSPKNA
-23 TRPEKNPRTEK
+23 RPEKTT
-34 AMTKNKGAA
+34 TKNKGAV

-81 TSMRTALILLLVLAI
+81 TSMRTALVLLLVLAI

-120 NPDLFPVLDGLKL
+120 NPDLFPVLDGLKM

-191 PAADSGTKTGD
+191 PSAGSGTKTGD

-228 DRGRTFS
+228 DRGHTYS

-250 FHLALVGVLVTVGIG
+250 FHLALVGVLVTVGVG

-296 FVSDDAFS
+296 FVGDDAFS

-335 TVQENGEERTGSV
+335 TVQENGEERTGAV

-373 VRDPEGNVV
+373 VRDPDGDVV

-393 NNMTS
+393 TNMTS
-398 LGVLKVPDGLA
+398 LGVLKIPDGLA

-474 RTTDVESI
+474 RSTDVESI
-482 ELAPGQTAQ
+482 ELVPGQTAQ

-501 EDESPAGAADASQS
+501 EDESPAGATDSSES

-558 ATAHDGEIALEYA
+558 ATAKDDEIALEYA

-592 ARLLDAAGGTTARPT
+592 ARLLDAAGGTTAHP
-607 IDDTADESAEPE
+607 ESRLTPCSSS
-619 APATDTRKVD
+619 T

>member
-1 MSSSRSD
+1 MSS
-8 DPEVGARPDSRPVKP
+8 
-23 TRPEKNPRTEK
+23 TTER
-34 AMTKNKGAA
+34 
-43 NSDSSDPLRPSDH
+43 SSDPLRPSDH
-56 VDGDDSITQP
+56 VDGEESITQP

-120 NPDLFPVLDGLKL
+120 NPDLFPVLDGLKM

-153 VGCVIPRIKHHAKAL
+153 VGCVIPRIRHHAKAL
-168 RARPPRTPA
+168 QARPPRTPA
-177 RLQRLEDYRAVTRD
+177 RLKRLADFRAVERAST
-191 PAADSGTKTGD
+191 D
-202 AEAEAAASIDVATK
+202 APAEAAASIDIAQK

-228 DRGRTFS
+228 DDKRSSS
-235 VSAERGYWRETGNLL
+235 VSAERGYWRESGNLL
-250 FHLALVGVLVTVGIG
+250 FHLALVGVLITVGVG
-265 GGFSYTGQ
+265 GGFAYTGQ

-296 FVSDDAFS
+296 FVSDGALA

-348 KVNEPLGVADDDVF
+348 KVNEPLGVADDNVF
-362 LLGNGYAPTVT
+362 LLGNGYAPTIT
-373 VRDPEGNVV
+373 VRNPDGDVV

-398 LGVLKVPDGLA
+398 LGVIKIPDGLS

-424 LESGAFFSAY
+424 LDTGAFFSGF

-455 GVPRSVYVLDTTGM
+455 GIPRSVYVLDTTGM
-469 TKLTG
+469 TKVTG
-474 RTTDVESI
+474 RTTDLESI
-482 ELAPGQTAQ
+482 ELAPGQTAD
-491 LPNGLGSVTF
+491 LPNGLGTVTF
-501 EDESPAGAADASQS
+501 EDESPAGATDASQS

-527 ESGVWVLGFALL
+527 ASGPWVLGFALL
-539 ALGGLMIALFVPR
+539 ALGGLMLALFIPR

-558 ATAHDGEIALEYA
+558 VTAQDGTVSLEYA
-571 ALARGEDPTLAAAVE
+571 GLARGEDPTLATAVD

-592 ARLLDAAGGTTARPT
+592 ARLMDAAGVTTAV
-607 IDDTADESAEPE
+607 EVNEPD
-619 APATDTRKVD
+619 TDTDASEAKDAEADGSDADGSDQAASAPETPADRDSARPASDTPKVD